1 MHFIWLCMIWVFS
14 YCNIWSIYVVGR
26 FSCRG
31 RQTNSVSLNCET
43 KKIQRKNLCLQE
55 KYWISGLNNIQ
66 VAATDQVKQSS
77 FCSCCD
83 CSRGAPLS
91 SRFVLIQTNK
101 AAVKKNKNTKDSLQS
116 ICSVWTVVHFI
127 IVEFFFFGTSHLI
140 LGVQACFPSRPWGQ
154 QLVNIPV

>member
-31 RQTNSVSLNCET
+31 RQTNSVSLNCQT
-43 KKIQRKNLCLQE
+43 KKIQRKNLCLQV
-55 KYWISGLNNIQ
+55 KYWISGLNKVK

-101 AAVKKNKNTKDSLQS
+101 AAVKKKNTKDSLQS